1 MTTRGN
7 GSPPASAHHRILLLT
22 HQHSRFSK
30 TAKYPNSAHHL
41 LSIGKNLF
49 FEMIHRS
56 LLMNSSHISYKSCTT
71 YIIGH
76 TLDYSLPKTT
86 LATHFAPV
94 ARSQGPMNDQLSA
107 QQRRR
112 FIRETTTTH
121 FALNIYQK
129 TTPSQH
135 TSCGIFIFKTTLKGL
150 FIQRIKL
157 LLLVENI
164 EGGYRI
170 QLRPKSF
177 YILKSCYSH
186 FHR

>member
-56 LLMNSSHISYKSCTT
+56 LLMNSSYITYKSCTT
-71 YIIGH
+71 YIMHWTYPG
-76 TLDYSLPKTT
+76 LPSTKNYISNTSCPCSAQPGADERPA
-86 LATHFAPV
+86 L
-94 ARSQGPMNDQLSA
+94 A

-112 FIRETTTTH
+112 FIQETTTTH

-129 TTPSQH
+129 TTPSQN

-150 FIQRIKL
+150 FIQRKKTAAS
-157 LLLVENI
+157 
-164 EGGYRI
+164 R
-170 QLRPKSF
+170 RK
-177 YILKSCYSH
+177 H
-186 FHR
+186 